1 MVTIPEAV
9 ERHIRLSPLLEEA
22 LREELIN
29 LSALARKLIPPLEEE
44 LLKPVGEGAVIMALR
59 RLSKRLQETFPEPNR
74 FCGLDFGS
82 MTLRSPIVEF
92 TFASSSSLLSKQKQ
106 LLHRL
111 GERRDLF
118 LTLTQGVREVTILL
132 SAPWEETALEIFAG
146 ERLISTLK
154 NLSAVTIQLSPD
166 AVWTPGVHYTLLKE
180 LAWDRINVVEVV
192 STLNEF
198 TILLQE
204 DQVERAFAR
213 LKAVL
218 NRHS

>member
-74 FCGLDFGS
+74 FCGLNFGS

-132 SAPWEETALEIFAG
+132 SAPGRRRPGNLRGREVDLYVEEP
-146 ERLISTLK
+146 
-154 NLSAVTIQLSPD
+154 SAVTIQPLRTRSGRREST
-166 AVWTPGVHYTLLKE
+166 TPFSRSWPGIE
-180 LAWDRINVVEVV
+180 
-192 STLNEF
+192 STLS
-198 TILLQE
+198 
-204 DQVERAFAR
+204 RSSR
-213 LKAVL
+213 
-218 NRHS
+218 R